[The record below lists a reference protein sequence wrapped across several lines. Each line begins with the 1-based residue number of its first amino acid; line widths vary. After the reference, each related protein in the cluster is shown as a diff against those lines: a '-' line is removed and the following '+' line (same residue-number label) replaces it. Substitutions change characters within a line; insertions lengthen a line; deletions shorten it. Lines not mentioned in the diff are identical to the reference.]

1 MKLTNDLENDLFYI
15 IQKQSKSLTF
25 FYFGFTF
32 YTFSY
37 VIYTTEVINLKL
49 CQLLEAIGL
58 VILIISAIPLLTFR
72 VKNSYLKIIYSI
84 YCCWLIT
91 ILLRGFIFKYD
102 FIKPMLFD
110 PDNGMLLYFV
120 PLILLFPQKLS
131 AYKKTFDVI
140 IVLGVLMVVYDLVF
154 IKKLLDR
161 SKETQEF
168 IEYSA
173 KLLSL
178 PCGFLL
184 LTYKYH
190 SGKRIILATGI
201 MIFTLLFSIYKARRG
216 LSMISL
222 SILMAYFFIY
232 ISYTKYKF
240 LAVYLFVFSIL
251 LGLFLSSN
259 TYKIGK
265 KGLFSF
271 IAERG
276 EEDTRTGVE
285 IYFYND
291 MQIKDWII
299 GKGINGQYYCPEID
313 LDQPTNY
320 RNLIETG
327 YLQIILKGGLIR
339 LGLYLLITIPA
350 IFLGFFKSNN
360 LLSKAAA
367 IWIIISLL
375 SLYPATVNTFSLKY
389 LLVWISVGICFTKNI
404 RELPDNI
411 VKDYFRNSYALNENG
426 VIE

>member
-1 MKLTNDLENDLFYI
+1 YI
-15 IQKQSKSLTF
+15 TPKQSKSFTF

-32 YTFSY
+32 YTISY
-37 VIYTTEVINLKL
+37 VIYTTEVINLKF
-49 CQLLEAIGL
+49 CQLLQAIGL
-58 VILIISAIPLLTFR
+58 VILVLSSLPLITFR
-72 VKNSYLKIIYSI
+72 VKNSYLKIVYSI
-84 YCCWLIT
+84 YLCWLIT
-91 ILLRGFIFKYD
+91 ILMRGFIFKYN

-120 PLILLFPQKLS
+120 PLIFLFPQKLS

-140 IVLGVLMVVYDLVF
+140 IVLGVLMIVYDLVF
-154 IKKLLDR
+154 FKRLIDR

-190 SGKRIILATGI
+190 SRKRVILATGI
-201 MIFTLLFSIYKARRG
+201 MVFTLLFSIYKARRG
-216 LSMISL
+216 LSLITL
-222 SILMAYFFIY
+222 SILMAYFFLY
-232 ISYTKYKF
+232 LSHTKYKF
-240 LAVYLFVFSIL
+240 LALYLLVFSIL

-259 TYKIGK
+259 TYKLGK

-271 IAERG
+271 IAQRG

-285 IYFYND
+285 VYFYND
-291 MQIKDWII
+291 MQAKDWII

-339 LGLYLLITIPA
+339 LALYLFITIPA
-350 IFLGFFKSNN
+350 IFLGLFKSKN
-360 LLSKAAA
+360 LLSRAAA
-367 IWIIISLL
+367 IWILISLL
-375 SLYPATVNTFSLKY
+375 SLYPATVNAFNLKY

-411 VKDYFRNSYALNENG
+411 VKDYFRNSYALNGNN
-426 VIE
+426 VLQ